1 MSAIK
6 RFFEKKKA
14 DAKFKLA
21 GSGHKLGDAA
31 SAEAAASQRAAAMAA
46 AQSRQQGASTS
57 KAGQLSHEK
66 RLAATAALERYIYYK
81 T

>member
-21 GSGHKLGDAA
+21 GSGQKLGDSAAAQAAAAAASRSGPSQERPQASRENRGHLSQEQKLAA
-31 SAEAAASQRAAAMAA
+31 SA
-46 AQSRQQGASTS
+46 
-57 KAGQLSHEK
+57 
-66 RLAATAALERYIYYK
+66 ALDW
-81 T
+81 